1 MCSNTKTY
9 WRQVSTNMKQRN
21 GTVHTLNTLGIM
33 QLQYWLE
40 LLGFVLRRL
49 RFVQ

>member
-1 MCSNTKTY
+1 
-9 WRQVSTNMKQRN
+9 MKQRN
-21 GTVHTLNTLGIM
+21 GTIYTLNTLGIT
-33 QLQYWLE
+33 QLQYQLE